1 MAGGRKLG
9 GASFVSTNIDEEYR
23 CSWGDMYSA
32 VRAVKLVT
40 FQDLARKKSKRKKRK
55 KKRGKRKTA

>member
-1 MAGGRKLG
+1 
-9 GASFVSTNIDEEYR
+9 VSTNIDEEYR

-55 KKRGKRKTA
+55 KKRAKRKTA